1 MNAAESFSPES
12 TPGSPPTVL
21 DGKYALLREL
31 GSGAAGRVYEA
42 ENLIVGKRVAIK
54 VLDRE
59 LAKLPAIRA
68 RFVSEARAA
77 ARIGHANVVDIY
89 DLGMSANGEPYLVM
103 ELLSGETLSEI
114 IRTRGPI
121 PAEYACELMLQ
132 MLAGLGA
139 AHQHGIVHRDLKPA
153 NIIVT
158 HPRPD
163 RPLVKVLD
171 FGIAEGLLEAVSDGG
186 IWGTPQYMAP
196 EQALGQQVDERAD
209 VYSAGAIL
217 FEMLSS
223 VPAFNGTNDR
233 EILARVLLGKR
244 PGLLEV
250 NPKAPATLAE
260 LVESALSTDRE
271 HRLKNVAEFARRLA
285 PFVSQNRV
293 FSLLPNLAFASDP
306 VPLFDARDRRPDG
319 GARAPIPLL
328 IAPHDSA
335 ANDRSNDEPVA
346 SPSEVKAVVRLPY
359 KIEPYITDSVLAAP
373 RIPRAPRTPT
383 MEAAV
388 RASLQALGVSPES
401 LSRDLEL
408 AGIPKKR
415 RGLGIIVIATL
426 LGFGFG
432 LALAWA
438 AGLI

>member
-306 VPLFDARDRRPDG
+306 VPLLDARDRRPDG

-335 ANDRSNDEPVA
+335 ANDRSNDEP
-346 SPSEVKAVVRLPY
+346 
-359 KIEPYITDSVLAAP
+359 
-373 RIPRAPRTPT
+373 
-383 MEAAV
+383 
-388 RASLQALGVSPES
+388 
-401 LSRDLEL
+401 
-408 AGIPKKR
+408 
-415 RGLGIIVIATL
+415 
-426 LGFGFG
+426 
-432 LALAWA
+432 
-438 AGLI
+438 